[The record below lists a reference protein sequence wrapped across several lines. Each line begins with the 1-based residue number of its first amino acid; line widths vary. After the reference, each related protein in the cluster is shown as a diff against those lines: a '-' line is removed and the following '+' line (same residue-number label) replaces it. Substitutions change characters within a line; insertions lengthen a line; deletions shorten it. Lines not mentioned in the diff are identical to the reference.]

1 MFLNLDNILVS
12 SNLMDNSNIID
23 SSGNVNLEIINIET
37 PILISGTYWL
47 LH

>member
-1 MFLNLDNILVS
+1 MFLNLDNILDS

-23 SSGNVNLEIINIET
+23 SSGNVNLGIINVET